1 MNVLTKTEMP
11 EKVNKKS
18 LFYLSNTLL
27 KYRLFLPA
35 PKLDIDNLENG
46 YHGLVK
52 ENETVVEVTPAIRAV
67 GEPVCGFR
75 IVNKHHGE
83 APFDIVSKE
92 DGYAELRA
100 RRVLN
105 CEKRRNYKFDI
116 AAVGCDGKQG
126 VR

>member
-1 MNVLTKTEMP
+1 MRLCQC
-11 EKVNKKS
+11 S
-18 LFYLSNTLL
+18 SYLITGP
-27 KYRLFLPA
+27 R
-35 PKLDIDNLENG
+35 LDIDNLDNG

-52 ENETVVEVTPAIRAV
+52 ENETVVEVTPPIRAT
-67 GEPVCGFR
+67 GQVCAFR

-83 APFDIVSKE
+83 APFDILSRE

-126 VR
+126 IR